1 MRRLGARVAQRICS
15 SRPAQSRYAILAER
29 WPDTPSLA
37 RGFFATPDWM
47 GCGLLTSSAA
57 LRFQPCRALALT
69 VERTDKGG
77 LSYVQARLALDG
89 ADTATLKR
97 KLLFCPDEERIQLV
111 LDAVQAQL
119 GLSDA
124 ELKKVVLRLPPII
137 GYSFEGN
144 IKPTLDALQAQ
155 LGLSE
160 SELKKVVLHQPSIM
174 SCSVENT
181 LIPNLAFWRTCFGDE
196 LTEAEV
202 AAKVMGPNGPRQ
214 LAQSHGRLQSRAA
227 LFDARGIAR
236 QLLWG
241 KAQLTDTKLDAWV
254 ARQAERG

>member
-1 MRRLGARVAQRICS
+1 M
-15 SRPAQSRYAILAER
+15 
-29 WPDTPSLA
+29 
-37 RGFFATPDWM
+37 
-47 GCGLLTSSAA
+47 
-57 LRFQPCRALALT
+57 
-69 VERTDKGG
+69 
-77 LSYVQARLALDG
+77 QARLALDG
-89 ADTATLKR
+89 TDTATLKR
-97 KLLFCPDEERIQLV
+97 KLLFCPDEEHIQLV

-119 GLSDA
+119 GLSES
-124 ELKKVVLRLPPII
+124 ELKKVVLRQPAIMSCSFEGNIKPTLDALQVQLGLSESELKKVVLLLPAIM
-137 GYSFEGN
+137 GCSFEGN

-174 SCSVENT
+174 SCSVEST

-241 KAQLTDTKLDAWV
+241 KANLTDTKLDAWV

>member
-1 MRRLGARVAQRICS
+1 MRRLGARVAQQICS
-15 SRPAQSRYAILAER
+15 ARPAQSRYAILAER

-111 LDAVQAQL
+111 LDAV
-119 GLSDA
+119 
-124 ELKKVVLRLPPII
+124 
-137 GYSFEGN
+137 
-144 IKPTLDALQAQ
+144 QAQ